1 VLTCSANQPYFD
13 STVDPNTKEPEM
25 AKYRS
30 LALRWKVVESDEV
43 VGYRIYWSKGDKVTY
58 DSPSVYV
65 QDLDAI
71 VIPDTLE
78 GFVPEP
84 GRFMFGISAVDRW
97 ANESDLTLLK
107 EPLKISA
114 PSAPASLWVEPVSV
128 PPAPESV
135 WAETIDVAVS
145 MDIKKAPNEE
155 YPLRANSYGTDD
167 RGSHRLQAEAKK
179 PSQQPPEFHDHL
191 GLLQP

>member
-1 VLTCSANQPYFD
+1 
-13 STVDPNTKEPEM
+13 M

-30 LALRWKVVESDEV
+30 LSLRWKVVESDEV
-43 VGYRIYWSKGDKVTY
+43 VGYKIYWSKGDTVTY

-65 QDLDAI
+65 QDLNAI
-71 VIPDTLE
+71 VIPDSLE

-84 GRFMFGISAVDRW
+84 GVYMLAISAVDRW

-107 EPLKISA
+107 KPLKISA
-114 PSAPASLWVEPVSV
+114 PAAPASLWMEPVSV

-135 WAETIDVAVS
+135 WTETIDVAVS
-145 MDIKKAPNEE
+145 MDKKKAPNEE
-155 YPLRANSYGTDD
+155 YPLRSKGYGTDD
-167 RGSHRLQAEAKK
+167 SGFHRLRAEAKN
-179 PSQQPPEFHDHL
+179 PAQEPPEFHDHL